1 MIKNRVPISMPE
13 AIEYITKD
21 HGAETLA
28 FIKKFT
34 SLKEKDGKEV
44 REKIEQLNN
53 VKLDEK
59 SISKIIELLPE
70 NNEELSKIAQGSLL
84 SDDESKQVFDIV
96 KEFK

>member
-1 MIKNRVPISMPE
+1 MIKNRDPISMPE
-13 AIEYITKD
+13 AMEHITKE

-34 SLKEKDGKEV
+34 SLKEKDGKEM
-44 REKIEQLNN
+44 RKKLEALNN
-53 VKLDEK
+53 VKLDGK

-70 NNEELSKIAQGSLL
+70 NDEELSKVAQGALL
-84 SDDESKQVFDIV
+84 DDEESKKVFDIV